1 MANHSKSMKRFRIA
15 LSVIVG
21 LSVGFIGMLGLL
33 AGLFDTVG
41 SRVTDRFFLP
51 RTADPSAVIVAID
64 DASLGRIGRW
74 PWPRSVHAQL
84 IDRLRE
90 AGVKVVALDV
100 NFPEPSDTAADKA
113 LAASLK
119 AAGNVVLPVELDFV
133 VRGNT
138 LVFDSKNTVQPIAL
152 IQAESKAAGFSNIP
166 LDTDGVARRLPTQSQ
181 GLDGSQ
187 VVPFAYETARLA
199 GRAPEIASIPL
210 DRSGRMLINFPAS
223 PRKAFPII
231 SAADVIQGRVDVA
244 RLKDKVVFI
253 GATARDLHDQQNVA
267 TSFGD
272 PMSGVEIH
280 ASVYDTLVQRKWL
293 VPVSLWIQG
302 LLLLL
307 VGLLLGLLV
316 PRVKARASAIVA
328 VVIWLGW
335 IITSFVLF
343 DRGYVLDIVWISIIV
358 LFGYMGLLLERWF
371 ETDAQRKQI
380 RAAFTRYV
388 SPSVVEQLVN
398 EPERLKLGGERR
410 RMSVLFSDLRGFT
423 TMSEGLTPEQLVD
436 VLNTYLNEM
445 TNIVFEEGGV
455 LDKYIGDAVMAFW
468 NAPLDQADHAA
479 RSVRTAIRMRDKL
492 EQMNREGAFPKGIE
506 LKVGVGVNTGDMVV
520 GNIGA
525 DVRYDYT
532 VIGDSVNLAS
542 RTESLCKEYG
552 VQIIITKNTL
562 DMLDESYITRELDS
576 VAVKGKKEPVRIFQ
590 VIGMAGEVEDSHV
603 KFAKQFETALNHYYG
618 RNFTEAAAEC
628 EKLLQIKPDDL
639 TTQHLLERCHIYQES
654 PPPSDWNGAWVMT
667 KK

>member
-1 MANHSKSMKRFRIA
+1 MKRMRVA
-15 LSVIVG
+15 LSVLIGLAVG
-21 LSVGFIGMLGLL
+21 LVGMLGVL
-33 AGLFDTVG
+33 AGIFDTAG

-51 RTADPSAVIVAID
+51 RKADQSAVIIAID

-74 PWPRSVHAQL
+74 PWPRNVHAQL

-90 AGVKVVALDV
+90 AGVKAIALDV
-100 NFPEPSDTAADKA
+100 NFPEPSDATADTSLANA
-113 LAASLK
+113 LAK
-119 AAGNVVLPVELDFV
+119 AGNVVLPVELDFV
-133 VRGNT
+133 SQGGR
-138 LVFDSKNTVQPIAL
+138 LVFDSKNTVQPISS
-152 IQAESKAAGFSNIP
+152 IQSAAKSAGFSNVP
-166 LDTDGVARRLPTQSQ
+166 LDGDGVARRIPIKSQ
-181 GLDGSQ
+181 GLDGSE
-187 VVPFAYETARLA
+187 VLPFAYETARLV
-199 GRAPEIASIPL
+199 GLAPEVGNIPL
-210 DRSGRMLINFPAS
+210 DRTGRMIVNFPGA
-223 PRKAFPII
+223 PRQAFPII
-231 SAADVIQGRVDVA
+231 SSADVIQGRVDVS
-244 RLKDKVVFI
+244 RLKDKVAFV

-280 ASVYDTLVQRKWL
+280 ASIYDTLIQRKWL
-293 VPVSLWIQG
+293 VPVSPWIQG

-307 VGLLLGLLV
+307 TGLLLGLLV
-316 PRVKARASAIVA
+316 PRVKARTSALVA
-328 VVIWLGW
+328 IGIWFGW
-335 IITSFVLF
+335 IIAAFLLF
-343 DRGYVLDIVWISIIV
+343 DRGYVLDIVWISLV
-358 LFGYMGLLLERWF
+358 VFFGYMGLLLERWF

-380 RAAFTRYV
+380 RAAFSRYV

-468 NAPLDQADHAA
+468 NAPFDQPDHAV
-479 RSVRTAIRMRDKL
+479 RSVRTAVRMRDKL
-492 EQMNREGAFPKGIE
+492 EEMNKSGAFPKGIE
-506 LKVGVGVNTGDMVV
+506 LKVGVGVNSGDMVV

-542 RTESLCKEYG
+542 RTEGLCKEYG
-552 VQIIITKNTL
+552 VQIIVTKNTL
-562 DMLDESYITRELDS
+562 EMLGDAFVTRELDS
-576 VAVKGKKEPVRIFQ
+576 VAVKGKKEPVRIYQ
-590 VIGMAGEVEDSHV
+590 VVGMNGNVEDGYA
-603 KFAKQFETALNHYYG
+603 KFAKQYEVALGHYYA
-618 RNFTEAAAEC
+618 RRFDQAIAEC
-628 EKLLQIKPDDL
+628 EALLAINPDDL
-639 TTQHLLERCHIYQES
+639 STKNLMERCRIYKES
-654 PPPSDWNGAWVMT
+654 PPPEDWNGAWVMT

>member
-1 MANHSKSMKRFRIA
+1 MKRFRIA
-15 LSVIVG
+15 LPVIVG
-21 LSVGFIGMLGLL
+21 LSVGFVGMLGLL

-51 RTADPSAVIVAID
+51 RTADPSAIIVAID

-90 AGVKVVALDV
+90 AGAKVIALDV
-100 NFPEPSDTAADKA
+100 NFPEPSDAAADTA
-113 LAASLK
+113 LATSLK

-223 PRKAFPII
+223 PRKAFPIV
-231 SAADVIQGRVDVA
+231 SAADVIQGRVDAA

-328 VVIWLGW
+328 LVIWLGW

-358 LFGYMGLLLERWF
+358 FFGYMGLLLERWL

-388 SPSVVEQLVN
+388 SPSVVEQLVR
-398 EPERLKLGGERR
+398 EPERLKLGGDRR

-423 TMSEGLTPEQLVD
+423 TLSEGLTPEQLVD

-479 RSVRTAIRMRDKL
+479 RATRTAIRMRDKL
-492 EQMNREGAFPKGIE
+492 EQMNRDGVFPKGIE

-590 VIGMAGEVEDSHV
+590 VLGMVGEVEDGHI

-628 EKLLQIKPDDL
+628 EKLLQMKPDDL
-639 TTQHLLERCHIYQES
+639 TTQHLLERCHIYQET
-654 PPPSDWNGAWVMT
+654 PPPTDWNGAWVMT

>member
-1 MANHSKSMKRFRIA
+1 MKLRI
-15 LSVIVG
+15 G
-21 LSVGFIGMLGLL
+21 LSVLVGAGVGIVGMLGLL
-33 AGLFDTVG
+33 AGLFDTAG

-51 RTADPSAVIVAID
+51 RKADTSAVIVAID

-74 PWPRSVHAQL
+74 PWPRTVHAQL
-84 IDRLRE
+84 IDRLHE
-90 AGVKVVALDV
+90 AGAKVIALDV
-100 NFPEPSDTAADKA
+100 NFPEVSDSAADAA
-113 LAASLK
+113 LAASIK
-119 AAGNVVLPVELDFV
+119 SSGNVILPVELDFV
-133 VRGNT
+133 ARGNS
-138 LVFDSKNTVQPIAL
+138 LVFDSKDTVQPIAS
-152 IQAESKAAGFSNIP
+152 IQAESKSAGFSNVP
-166 LDTDGVARRLPTQSQ
+166 LDSDGVARRIPVRAQ
-181 GLDGSQ
+181 GLDGSE
-187 VVPFAYETARLA
+187 VAPFAYEASRIA
-199 GRAPEIASIPL
+199 GVAPEIASIPL
-210 DRSGRMLINFPAS
+210 DRAGRMLINFPGA
-223 PRKAFPII
+223 PRQAFPIV
-231 SAADVIQGRVDVA
+231 SAADVLQKRVDVNK
-244 RLKDKVVFI
+244 LKDKTVFI

-302 LLLLL
+302 LLLILA
-307 VGLLLGLLV
+307 GLLLGFLV
-316 PRVKARASAIVA
+316 PRVKARISALVA
-328 VVIWLGW
+328 FLIWFGW
-335 IITSFVLF
+335 IITAFVLF
-343 DRGYVLDIVWISIIV
+343 DRGYVLDIVWISLV
-358 LFGYMGLLLERWF
+358 MLFGYMGLLFERWL

-388 SPSVVEQLVN
+388 SPSVVEQLVR
-398 EPERLKLGGERR
+398 EPERLKLGGDRR

-423 TMSEGLTPEQLVD
+423 TLSEGLSPEQLVD

-468 NAPLDQADHAA
+468 NAPLDQSDHAA

-552 VQIIITKNTL
+552 VQIIVTKNTL
-562 DMLDESYITRELDS
+562 DMLDESYVTRELDS

-590 VIGMAGEVEDSHV
+590 VLGMAGEVEDGHV
-603 KFAKQFETALNHYYG
+603 KFAKQYETALNHYYG

-628 EKLLQIKPDDL
+628 EKLLQIKSDDL
-639 TTQHLLERCHIYQES
+639 STQHLLERCHIYQET
-654 PPPSDWNGAWVMT
+654 PPPADWNGAWVMT